1 MTVEILRGVRIM
13 LYPKFTKTRTVID
26 LNGTWKFQLG
36 EHSPETKLDTKEL
49 MIVPSSFNDVIVD
62 KDKRNYIGDFWYERQ
77 IAVPNVD
84 ENQELV
90 LRFGSVTH
98 RATVYVEGYQIGEH
112 IGGFTPFEC
121 VIPAKLYDGKSH
133 LRVTIQAN
141 NKLDFSTLPVGNYV
155 EEKQVDG
162 TIRSKVYENFDFF
175 NYAGIHRPV
184 KLIIRP
190 KTHLQDIT
198 ICSHLS
204 DDLSVAN
211 VHFEYQIEG
220 DYDDLKID
228 ILDEEGRVVAEVVNK
243 QATITNVHLWEVL
256 NAYLYTARI
265 CILKAGKTIDYY
277 EEEFGIRKVR
287 VANGQFL
294 INEKPFYFKGF
305 GKHEDTYIN
314 GRGLNEAANLMDLNL
329 LKEIGAN
336 SFRTSHYPYSEEMMR
351 LADRLGIVV
360 IDEVP
365 AVGLFQNFNAA
376 LDLMNQTTA
385 KGNTWDNMETHQ
397 AHEQVIRELVARDKN
412 HACVVMWVVANEPAS
427 HEKGARSYF
436 EPLIKLYKALDQQ
449 QRPVT
454 LVNIMNA
461 GPHEDEVADLLDVL
475 CLNRYYGWYK
485 NHGDL
490 AKAEVGLREELLA
503 WQQKYPEKP
512 IVMTEYG
519 ADTLPGLHSMWE
531 IPYTEEY
538 QMDYYEMSHKV
549 FDEIPHLVGEQV
561 WNFADFET
569 NVMLIRVKGNHKG
582 LFSRNREPKQVVRS
596 FKKRWMNIPNY
607 GYKQ

>member
-1 MTVEILRGVRIM
+1 M
-13 LYPKFTKTRTVID
+13 LYPKNTKTRTVID
-26 LNGTWKFQLG
+26 LSGAWNFQLG
-36 EHSPETKLDTKEL
+36 EHSPEKKLNSKEV
-49 MIVPSSFNDVIVD
+49 MVVPSSFNDVIVD
-62 KDKRNYIGDFWYERQ
+62 NDKRNYIGDFWYERRV
-77 IAVPNVD
+77 AVPKVD

-190 KTHLQDIT
+190 KMHLQDIT
-198 ICSHLS
+198 IYSDLS
-204 DDLSVAN
+204 DDLSVAT
-211 VHFEYQIEG
+211 VHLEYHIVG
-220 DYDDLKID
+220 DYDALKID
-228 ILDEEGRVVAEVVNK
+228 IVDEDGQVVADVVDK

-265 CILKAGKTIDYY
+265 CILKASKTIDYY

-287 VANGQFL
+287 VAKGQFL

-376 LDLMNQTTA
+376 LDLMNQTA
-385 KGNTWDNMETHQ
+385 NKGNTWENMKTHQ

-412 HACVVMWVVANEPAS
+412 YACFYS
-427 HEKGARSYF
+427 IIS
-436 EPLIKLYKALDQQ
+436 
-449 QRPVT
+449 
-454 LVNIMNA
+454 
-461 GPHEDEVADLLDVL
+461 
-475 CLNRYYGWYK
+475 C
-485 NHGDL
+485 
-490 AKAEVGLREELLA
+490 
-503 WQQKYPEKP
+503 
-512 IVMTEYG
+512 
-519 ADTLPGLHSMWE
+519 
-531 IPYTEEY
+531 
-538 QMDYYEMSHKV
+538 
-549 FDEIPHLVGEQV
+549 
-561 WNFADFET
+561 
-569 NVMLIRVKGNHKG
+569 
-582 LFSRNREPKQVVRS
+582 
-596 FKKRWMNIPNY
+596 
-607 GYKQ
+607 